1 MPKIPDTSR
10 REFLS
15 NSGKLVMGEALLTL
29 ATTPVDGLPRNRRP
43 VRRMPWRNPSLK
55 LVNST
60 LAPTFT
66 RNCRPAR
73 SGTRCWTT
81 SSGRR

>member
-1 MPKIPDTSR
+1 MTKNQEPSR

-15 NSGKLVMGEALLTL
+15 GSGALVLGEALLSL
-29 ATTPVDGLPRNRRP
+29 AGTSAAAIPREP
-43 VRRMPWRNPSLK
+43 QSSSQHLVTKSQLK
-55 LVNST
+55 VGNST

-66 RNCRPAR
+66 RNYRPAR